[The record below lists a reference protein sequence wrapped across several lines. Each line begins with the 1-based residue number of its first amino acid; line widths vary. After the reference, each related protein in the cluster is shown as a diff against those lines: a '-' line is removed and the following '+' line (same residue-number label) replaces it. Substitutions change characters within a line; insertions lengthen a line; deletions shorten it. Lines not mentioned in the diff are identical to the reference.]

1 MGLLSVVAR
10 RSNVTPSDHLGL
22 TDEWDRVLVDT
33 AVAVYVEEQ
42 AGDRLQ
48 QLERVNPL
56 MALLAMG
63 GS

>member
-1 MGLLSVVAR
+1 
-10 RSNVTPSDHLGL
+10 VTPSDHLGL

-33 AVAVYVEEQ
+33 AVAVYAEEQ

-48 QLERVNPL
+48 QLGRVNPL

-63 GS
+63 GA